1 MQALE
6 RDIKQLKSTYTV
18 DIVFLLIGI
27 GGIGA
32 GTSQST
38 LTFTVIGGVFAAL
51 GVLMFFTSYNR
62 NKDYSFIL
70 QNYTSFP
77 VESLELINKIIE
89 KQKKAIAVDQRKS
102 TGNNREARDSAR
114 DVIRKTAKLDIMLAV
129 KEVVEQYN

>member
-32 GTSQST
+32 GTVQST

-70 QNYTSFP
+70 QNYMSFP